1 MRSPAKATKQ
11 LLLHIFAPSLLGIL
25 QKHCKFRFS
34 LYDVNNVTKK
44 KNFQLTIGTFPQVEL
59 RHFDISH
66 RHFSVFSIPTQHATK
81 CMSILG
87 DLMHAHPAC
96 IECTQNPFNY
106 TTSSIR
112 DRIETCRSLNARMRG
127 DVVIASCS
135 HFTPPSREERAIP
148 GHNARGSFHSSDM
161 LHPLSHHLSSHDPR
175 PVRVSNEI

>member
-1 MRSPAKATKQ
+1 MP
-11 LLLHIFAPSLLGIL
+11 
-25 QKHCKFRFS
+25 QKKFSINDRNIS
-34 LYDVNNVTKK
+34 SSWTS
-44 KNFQLTIGTFPQVEL
+44 TL
-59 RHFDISH
+59 RHFSSSFFRIFHSYATRDKMHEYFGRFNACTS
-66 RHFSVFSIPTQHATK
+66 SMYWMYAESIQ
-81 CMSILG
+81 
-87 DLMHAHPAC
+87 
-96 IECTQNPFNY
+96 FY

-175 PVRVSNEI
+175 PVRVSNEIWSRVKEDPWIMEHVPTRLGG